1 VGGGPGSVLG
11 RKRLD
16 TLGRPAIHQIYL
28 DCSADFDKSD
38 LEDMTSENQIRLAQR
53 MLTRPPASCS
63 WDDMLNHQE
72 DLIWHTQFRPP
83 HDGEL
88 RCCIDSVGL
97 TLAFLALPPAEW
109 QQLEHEF
116 GAAAVAFRFKVLPAD
131 VDAFINVTLTARQV
145 RLYADGPVLP
155 TPPPVDPFEAV
166 LQFVE
171 AAVTKAAAAIEGKV
185 RVRPLLSKNASLEL
199 LVITSTIATR
209 DRLHQLP
216 AFREALES
224 MRGQLLREK
233 IALRRVAIEAQEVID
248 RIDHLITAEDI
259 LRKGEAPQLR
269 FDQGAWDVIRQLWPF
284 GTR

>member
-1 VGGGPGSVLG
+1 MDWCPGMPHSSLETWASPVTSRGNVTGHGTRGPSKGPGAVPRG
-11 RKRLD
+11 
-16 TLGRPAIHQIYL
+16 
-28 DCSADFDKSD
+28 
-38 LEDMTSENQIRLAQR
+38 TSRG
-53 MLTRPPASCS
+53 PSHSP
-63 WDDMLNHQE
+63 
-72 DLIWHTQFRPP
+72 
-83 HDGEL
+83 
-88 RCCIDSVGL
+88 
-97 TLAFLALPPAEW
+97 
-109 QQLEHEF
+109 
-116 GAAAVAFRFKVLPAD
+116 AAVAFRFKVLPAD

-155 TPPPVDPFEAV
+155 PPPPVDPFASV

-171 AAVTKAAAAIEGKV
+171 ATVTKAAAAVEGKV
-185 RVRPLLSKNASLEL
+185 RVRPLLSKNASLEM

-259 LRKGEAPQLR
+259 IRKGEAPQLR